1 MDTRHS
7 SGDAVGRHRDWRD
20 NRCQLRL
27 EARIEHGW
35 DIGDATHQQRSPPPR
50 FTRWPRGIFMQ
61 PTGDYLNIL
70 KIKPAMC
77 TTRAS
82 VDYFADSVDRILS
95 EGL

>member
-1 MDTRHS
+1 
-7 SGDAVGRHRDWRD
+7 
-20 NRCQLRL
+20 
-27 EARIEHGW
+27 
-35 DIGDATHQQRSPPPR
+35 
-50 FTRWPRGIFMQ
+50 MQ

>member
-1 MDTRHS
+1 
-7 SGDAVGRHRDWRD
+7 
-20 NRCQLRL
+20 
-27 EARIEHGW
+27 
-35 DIGDATHQQRSPPPR
+35 
-50 FTRWPRGIFMQ
+50 MQ

-95 EGL
+95 EGFVTTMDPTSQRSSACRVSLRQTLNLVYQPSCLLKPRAS